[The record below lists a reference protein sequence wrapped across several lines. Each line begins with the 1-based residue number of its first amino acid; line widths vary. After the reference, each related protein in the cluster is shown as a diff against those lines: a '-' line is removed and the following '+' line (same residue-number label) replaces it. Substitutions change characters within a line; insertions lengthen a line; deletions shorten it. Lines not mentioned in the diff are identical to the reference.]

1 MKERKE
7 IILTKIEM
15 IKRGISEMNQGG
27 DISALA
33 MKLLI
38 SDLNNLEL
46 QIENIEQEYTELE
59 K

>member
-1 MKERKE
+1 MKERKN
-7 IILTKIEM
+7 IILSKIKN
-15 IKRGISEMNQGG
+15 IKRGISEMNEGG
-27 DISALA
+27 DISTLA

-46 QIENIEQEYTELE
+46 QVENIEQEYTELE